1 MRITQ
6 GMLSNNSLH
15 NLNNNLRVIQKLDE
29 QLATGKRIN
38 KLSDDPVG
46 LSFSLRYKEDLA
58 QNNQFQRS
66 VDYAKSKIIQ
76 TENSISATNDILQ
89 RVRELAVQGS
99 NDSNSKESRNSIASE
114 IHQLYEQ
121 LVDIGNSQ
129 YNGEYIF
136 NGQLTDIKPYDST
149 TAALTTPNQGMIQLE
164 VGKGISAGINV
175 SGADIF
181 GQAGDD
187 TNAFSVLKQLETALL
202 DDNTETISN
211 SLNVIDDRM
220 NVVIER
226 FADIGAIS
234 NRIDLITAR
243 LKEENTNLQS
253 LISQTEDADIAK
265 VITSLNSAQNT
276 YEASLKVTADIIQP
290 SLLNFLK

>member
-1 MRITQ
+1 MRISQ
-6 GMLSNNSLH
+6 SMLSNNALH
-15 NLNNNLRVIQKLDE
+15 NLNNNLRTIQKLNE
-29 QLATGKRIN
+29 QLATGKKIN

-58 QNNQFQRS
+58 QNKQFQRN
-66 VDYAKSKIIQ
+66 VDYANSKIIQ

-89 RVRELAVQGS
+89 RARELAVQGANGS
-99 NDSNSKESRNSIASE
+99 SSKESRSSIASE

-136 NGQLTDIKPYDST
+136 NGQLTNIKPYDSI
-149 TAALTTPNQGMIQLE
+149 TAPLTTPDQGKIQLE
-164 VGKGISAGINV
+164 VGKGITFGINV
-175 SGADIF
+175 SGATLF
-181 GQAGDD
+181 GEAGDP

-202 DDNTETISN
+202 NDNAEEISN
-211 SLNVIDDRM
+211 SFGVIDERL

-226 FADIGAIS
+226 FADVGAIT
-234 NRIDLITAR
+234 NRIELITAR
-243 LKEENTNLQS
+243 LKEEDINLNS
-253 LISQTEDADIAK
+253 LISQTEDADIAM
-265 VITSLNSAQNT
+265 VITSLNSAQNI